1 MNTEQGVKLDVPTR
15 IMHLG
20 LAVFGVW
27 AWWLGEDAHDFHRVN
42 HSGYVLHMYVGLTF
56 AAFLT
61 ARLAYGFFGPREL
74 RFSAW
79 VPYTR
84 TRFAAAIA
92 DLRTMSRFRIPEP
105 VTHQGLNAL
114 VQSLA
119 LLLFTWQGVS
129 GTLISMLITPGERV
143 HGWLDTFLD
152 IHSIASVWIPGY
164 LILHVGAVVL
174 HALTGHQIWK
184 KMLFLR

>member
-1 MNTEQGVKLDVPTR
+1 MRIEQGVKLDIPTR

-20 LAVFGVW
+20 LAFFGVW
-27 AWWLGEDAHDFHRVN
+27 AWWLGDGAHDYHRAD
-42 HSGYVLHMYVGLTF
+42 HSGYIWHMYVGLAF
-56 AAFLT
+56 SAFLA
-61 ARLAYGFFGPREL
+61 ARLAYGFFGPRAL

-84 TRFAAAIA
+84 ARLSAAIT
-92 DLRTMSRFRIPEP
+92 DLRTFSGFRVPEP

-119 LLLFTWQGVS
+119 LLLFTWQGIS
-129 GTLISMLITPGERV
+129 GTLMSMLITPGERV
-143 HGWLDTFLD
+143 HGWLHTLQD
-152 IHSIASVWIPGY
+152 IHGIASVWIPGY

>member
-1 MNTEQGVKLDVPTR
+1 
-15 IMHLG
+15 MHLG

-27 AWWLGEDAHDFHRVN
+27 AWWLGEDAHDFHRAD
-42 HSGYVLHMYVGLTF
+42 HSGFEIHMWVGLTF
-56 AAFLT
+56 SGFLL
-61 ARLAYGFFGPREL
+61 ARLAYGFFGPSSS
-74 RFSAW
+74 RFSRW

-84 TRFAAAIA
+84 ERFAAAIA
-92 DLRTMSRFRIPEP
+92 DFRTLSKFRVPEP

-119 LLLFTWQGVS
+119 LLLFTWQGIS
-129 GTLISMLITPGERV
+129 GTLMSIYIVPGQRST
-143 HGWLDTFLD
+143 GWLDTLQD
-152 IHSIASVWIPGY
+152 IHSAASVWIPGY

>member
-1 MNTEQGVKLDVPTR
+1 MNTNQTVELDVPTR

-27 AWWLGEDAHDFHRVN
+27 AWWLGEDAGDYHRTN
-42 HSGYVLHMYVGLTF
+42 HSGYVFHMWIGLIFT
-56 AAFLT
+56 AFLA
-61 ARLAYGFFGPREL
+61 ARLAYGFFGPRAL

-79 VPYTR
+79 MPYTR
-84 TRFAAAIA
+84 ERFAAAID
-92 DLRTMSRFRIPEP
+92 DLRTTAKMRMPAP
-105 VTHQGLNAL
+105 VTHHGLNAL
-114 VQSLA
+114 VQSLG

-129 GTLISMLITPGERV
+129 GTIMSLLITPGVRNT
-143 HGWLDTFLD
+143 GWLHDLQEV
-152 IHSIASVWIPGY
+152 HAAASVWIPGY

-184 KMLFLR
+184 KMLFLK